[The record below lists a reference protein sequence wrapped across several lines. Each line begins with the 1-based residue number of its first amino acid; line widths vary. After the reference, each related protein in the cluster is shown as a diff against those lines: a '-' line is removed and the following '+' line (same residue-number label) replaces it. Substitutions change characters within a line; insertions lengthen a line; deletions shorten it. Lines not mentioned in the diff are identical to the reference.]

1 MRIAAVVKVVAI
13 VVVDIKVIGV
23 IPVVGPIFRPWVK
36 QQERISAVLEAR
48 IPQIHDR
55 LRANA
60 EGVLGSEIEAEG
72 VLRNVV
78 TAVASALRPG
88 AMVGGPPLGA
98 ILLPGIMPLPAAPLL

>member
-1 MRIAAVVKVVAI
+1 
-13 VVVDIKVIGV
+13 
-23 IPVVGPIFRPWVK
+23 
-36 QQERISAVLEAR
+36 
-48 IPQIHDR
+48 